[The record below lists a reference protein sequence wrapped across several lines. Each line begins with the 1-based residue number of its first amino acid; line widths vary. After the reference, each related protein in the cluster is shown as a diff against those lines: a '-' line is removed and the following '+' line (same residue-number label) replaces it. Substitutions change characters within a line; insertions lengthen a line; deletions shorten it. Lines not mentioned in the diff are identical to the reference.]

1 MISRALQE
9 TEWVEPDAKIARDIM
24 AVPAE
29 GLALD
34 MMVWTAVG
42 LGFAILGAFWVVRGL

>member
-1 MISRALQE
+1 MGGTGRQNR
-9 TEWVEPDAKIARDIM
+9 TGHH

>member
-1 MISRALQE
+1 MRGTGRQNRAGHH
-9 TEWVEPDAKIARDIM
+9 
-24 AVPAE
+24 AVPVE

-34 MMVWTAVG
+34 MMVWAAVG

>member
-1 MISRALQE
+1 MPCKKLNE
-9 TEWVEPDAKIARDIM
+9 EPDAKIARDVI
-24 AVPAE
+24 VPAE